1 MKKLPL
7 FSVII
12 PAYNYGHYISESI
25 QSVLNQSFQDW
36 ECIVI
41 DDGSKDNT
49 AEVVKAFTQKD
60 SRIKYHFQK
69 NAGLSKAR
77 NRGISLAKG
86 SYFQFLDADDLLESE
101 KLRLFNDT
109 ILNHPEAD
117 VLYSEGRLF
126 KESNL
131 EDLLYNYLDLEQK
144 EWTLDISG
152 RGNKIIADFLKS
164 NRFLVNMPVVRAS
177 IAKEILFDI
186 QHLSAAKW
194 RFAHENSHRFIQG
207 NDDWDFWTRA
217 AISGAV
223 FLKIPYIT
231 GSYSLLRLH
240 GGSMSTKQLQMISSQ
255 IVMRSKWHALIKDP
269 TIKKENAKLLQL
281 SILLYGIHSKIDGK
295 ISVGNRFIQLAI
307 KSSHDFKYTLFS
319 LISYLLPGKTAMN
332 LLKKVTG
339 QSA

>member
-1 MKKLPL
+1 MPL

-12 PAYNYGHYISESI
+12 QAYNYGHYISESI
-25 QSVLNQSFQDW
+25 QSILNQSFQDW

-41 DDGSKDNT
+41 DDGSKDDT
-49 AEVVKAFTQKD
+49 SDVVKGFTIKD

-86 SYFQFLDADDLLESE
+86 SYFQFLDADDLLEPE
-101 KLRLFNDT
+101 KLQLFNDT
-109 ILNHPEAD
+109 IINHPEAD

-126 KESNL
+126 KESDL
-131 EDLLYNYLDLEQK
+131 EKLLYNYVELEQK
-144 EWTLDISG
+144 EWTLNTSG
-152 RGNKIIADFLKS
+152 KGNKIIAEFLKS
-164 NRFLVNMPVVRAS
+164 NRFLVNMPVVRS
-177 IAKEILFDI
+177 SVAKKMLFDI

-194 RFAHENSHRFIQG
+194 GFVHENSHKFIQG
-207 NDDWDFWTRA
+207 NDDWDFWTRT
-217 AISGAV
+217 AISGAL
-223 FLKIPYIT
+223 FLKIPHIN

-255 IVMRSKWHALIKDP
+255 IVMRSKWHALITDP

-281 SILLYGIHSKIDGK
+281 SILLYGIHSKIDGRN
-295 ISVGNRFIQLAI
+295 SVGNRFIQNAI
-307 KSSHDFKYTLFS
+307 KSRSDFKYTLFS
-319 LISYLLPGKTAMN
+319 LIAYLISGQMAMS